1 MVQDRTVN
9 DLDSVN
15 RPRPTL
21 WIALAA
27 IFGLAAIG
35 LGIWAFST
43 KSDLDTANDTIASQK
58 KVDKATLAK
67 ARKTQSQLSGQIK
80 AEDVKAKAL
89 KGEAD
94 RREKNLK
101 TAQANVAN
109 ATSAADKADA
119 ELKVA
124 TAQQEAATTC
134 AKAALSGLG
143 DLLGS
148 SSPKSAIKSA
158 TEKLAASQTACNS
171 ASG

>member
-1 MVQDRTVN
+1 M
-9 DLDSVN
+9 
-15 RPRPTL
+15 
-21 WIALAA
+21 AEA
-27 IFGLAAIG
+27 
-35 LGIWAFST
+35 
-43 KSDLDTANDTIASQK
+43 
-58 KVDKATLAK
+58 VDKATLAK

-101 TAQANVAN
+101 TAQANVAS

-143 DLLGS
+143 DLLSS

-158 TEKLAASQTACNS
+158 TKKLAASQSACNS

>member
-101 TAQANVAN
+101 TAQANVAS